1 MPKPKI
7 NRQCIL
13 WIDMEMTGLDPATNK
28 ILELGAIVTD
38 WRMNRKADLT
48 LVMKQDEA
56 FIRKR
61 FDTDFWHEH
70 QATADALIAQNSTGL
85 TPAEFET
92 QLIDFIK
99 EQFNITEPSGD
110 IVLAGNT
117 IRADRSFIDR
127 HLPEAAKY
135 LHYRMLDVSAFKVL
149 FEARYKKVFA
159 KPENHRALED
169 IEGSI
174 DELKY
179 FMQYIKVA

>member
-1 MPKPKI
+1 MAKPKI
-7 NRQCIL
+7 NRQRIL
-13 WIDMEMTGLDPATNK
+13 WIDMEMTGLEPATNK

-38 WRMNRKADLT
+38 WRLNPKGSLT
-48 LVMKQDEA
+48 LVMKQDEV
-56 FIRKR
+56 FIRQR
-61 FDTDFWHEH
+61 FDTPFWHEH
-70 QATADALIAQNSTGL
+70 HETAAALIEQNKTGISQ
-85 TPAEFET
+85 AGFET

-99 EQFNITEPSGD
+99 QQFKLDQPDGS

-117 IRADRSFIDR
+117 IRADRGFIDY

-179 FMQYIKVA
+179 FMQYIKVN

>member
-1 MPKPKI
+1 MAKPKI
-7 NRQCIL
+7 NRQRIL
-13 WIDMEMTGLDPATNK
+13 WIDMEMTGLEPATNK

-38 WRMNRKADLT
+38 WRLNLKGSLT

-56 FIRKR
+56 FIRQQ
-61 FDTDFWHEH
+61 FDTPFWHEH
-70 QATADALIAQNSTGL
+70 HETAAALIEQNKTGISQ
-85 TPAEFET
+85 AEFET
-92 QLIDFIK
+92 QLIGFIK
-99 EQFNITEPSGD
+99 QQFKLDQPDGS

-117 IRADRSFIDR
+117 IRADRGFIDY

-169 IEGSI
+169 IQGSI

-179 FMQYIKVA
+179 FMQYIKVN

>member
-1 MPKPKI
+1 M
-7 NRQCIL
+7 
-13 WIDMEMTGLDPATNK
+13 
-28 ILELGAIVTD
+28 
-38 WRMNRKADLT
+38 
-48 LVMKQDEA
+48 
-56 FIRKR
+56 
-61 FDTDFWHEH
+61 
-70 QATADALIAQNSTGL
+70 
-85 TPAEFET
+85 
-92 QLIDFIK
+92 
-99 EQFNITEPSGD
+99 
-110 IVLAGNT
+110 LAGNT

-127 HLPEAAKY
+127 HLPEVAKY

>member
-1 MPKPKI
+1 MSKPKI
-7 NRQCIL
+7 NHQRIL
-13 WIDMEMTGLDPATNK
+13 WVDLEMTGLNPETDK

-38 WRMNRKADLT
+38 WRMNHKGSLT

-70 QATADALIAQNSTGL
+70 HATAEALIAQNSTGL
-85 TPAEFET
+85 TPVEFET
-92 QLIDFIK
+92 QLIAFIK
-99 EQFNITEPSGD
+99 EQFNITEPHGD

-117 IRADRSFIDR
+117 IRADRSFID
-127 HLPEAAKY
+127 HYLPEVAKY
-135 LHYRMLDVSAFKVL
+135 FHYRMLDVSAFKVL

-179 FMQYIKVA
+179 FMQYIKEK

>member
-1 MPKPKI
+1 MTKPKI
-7 NRQCIL
+7 NHKLIL
-13 WIDMEMTGLDPATNK
+13 WVDMEMTGLEPATDR

-38 WRMNRKADLT
+38 WRLNPKANLT

-56 FIRKR
+56 FIKQR
-61 FDTDFWHEH
+61 FDTPFWHEH
-70 QATADALIAQNSTGL
+70 HETAAALIEQNKTGISQ
-85 TPAEFET
+85 AEFSK
-92 QLIDFIK
+92 QLISFIQ
-99 EQFNITEPSGD
+99 EQFKIDQPEGN

-117 IRADRSFIDR
+117 IRADRSFIDY
-127 HLPEAAKY
+127 HLPEVAKY

-179 FMQYIKVA
+179 FMQYIKVK